1 MPPAYCALHA
11 VEGLFFVDHPP
22 KTNYNKNLKTE
33 LRGLDAGRKYI
44 GATMADIVL
53 AIGTS
58 HSPLLNSPA
67 EDYPKHAAIDASGRK
82 LVDKQ
87 GRPCTYGDLLAA
99 ADPSIKDQITPQVLE
114 QRAAQCTANIEKLSR
129 VLAGA
134 QLDALIIIGDDQHEQ
149 FFDDNMPAI
158 LIYWGDKIEN
168 NPLHMDEDAP
178 QFWRKAR
185 SQYHEAAQSREYPVD
200 SKLGLHLIEQ
210 LVGQGF
216 DVSQSKRLAKEHGE
230 GHAFGFV
237 HRRMMTDQVIP
248 IVPVALNTYFPPNQP
263 RPRRCYE
270 LGKAI
275 RAAVRSAKG
284 NERVGILASGGL
296 SHFTVDEELDRN
308 VLDACKRND
317 GEALSSIEIAKL
329 NSGSSEIRNWI
340 AVAGAAAHLK
350 SDWQEYIPCYR
361 SAAGTGCGMGFAVW
375 K

>member
-1 MPPAYCALHA
+1 
-11 VEGLFFVDHPP
+11 
-22 KTNYNKNLKTE
+22 
-33 LRGLDAGRKYI
+33 
-44 GATMADIVL
+44 MADIVL

-82 LVDKQ
+82 LIDKN
-87 GRPCTYGDLLAA
+87 GKPCTYGELLEK
-99 ADPSIKDQITPQVLE
+99 ADPSIKQQIEPKVLE
-114 QRAAQCTANIEKLSR
+114 QRSARCTENIAKLSR
-129 VLAGA
+129 ELVDAK
-134 QLDALIIIGDDQHEQ
+134 LDALIIIGDDQNEQ

-158 LIYWGDKIEN
+158 LIYWGDKIAN

-178 QFWRKAR
+178 QFWRTAR
-185 SQYHEAAQSREYPVD
+185 SQYHAKQTRDYPVD
-200 SKLGLHLIEQ
+200 SALGLHLIKE
-210 LVGQGF
+210 LIGCGF
-216 DVSQSKRLAKEHGE
+216 DISQSKRLSKEHGE

-237 HRRMMTDQVIP
+237 HQRMMSDDAIIP

-270 LGKAI
+270 LGQAI
-275 RAAVRSAKG
+275 RAAVTSCKSS
-284 NERVGILASGGL
+284 ERVGILGSGGL
-296 SHFTVDEELDRN
+296 SHFTVDEELDRA

-317 GEALSSIEIAKL
+317 GEALSSIPVEKL

-340 AVAGAAAHLK
+340 TVAGAASHLK
-350 SDWQEYIPCYR
+350 TAWQEYIPCYR

>member
-1 MPPAYCALHA
+1 
-11 VEGLFFVDHPP
+11 
-22 KTNYNKNLKTE
+22 
-33 LRGLDAGRKYI
+33 
-44 GATMADIVL
+44 MADIVL

-82 LVDKQ
+82 LTDKN
-87 GRPCTYGDLLAA
+87 GRPCTYGELLAK
-99 ADPSIKDQITPQVLE
+99 ADPSIRQQIEPQVLE
-114 QRAAQCTANIEKLSR
+114 QRSARCTENIARLSDE
-129 VLAGA
+129 LAKA
-134 QLDALIIIGDDQHEQ
+134 KLDALIVIGDDQHEQ

-158 LIYWGDKIEN
+158 LIYWGEKIEN

-185 SQYHEAAQSREYPVD
+185 SQYHEAAKSRDYPVD
-200 SKLGLHLIEQ
+200 ARLGLHLIEK
-210 LVGQGF
+210 LIDQGF
-216 DVSQSKRLAKEHGE
+216 DISQSKRLAREHGE

-237 HRRMMTDQVIP
+237 HRRMMREEYIIP

-270 LGKAI
+270 LGTAI
-275 RAAVRSAKG
+275 RNAVRSASG
-284 NERVGILASGGL
+284 SERVGILASGGL
-296 SHFTVDEELDRN
+296 SHFTVDEELDRS

-317 GEALSSIEIAKL
+317 GETLSSIAVEKL

-340 AVAGAAAHLK
+340 TVAGAASHLK

-361 SAAGTGCGMGFAVW
+361 SAAGTGCGMGFALW